1 MKRLPAKVFC
11 VSLAYQNT
19 CDFASRF
26 RPLIHGYGSL
36 VSALDVKTD
45 SRLQILSR
53 IRAPLYLFDPDA
65 LAIVWANEFA
75 VRYWE
80 AASAEELYARDMKSD
95 ASATIEL
102 RLLQIK
108 RECFEQERRITEHW
122 TIYPNNTPK
131 TADYDISSFAAYD
144 GQELLLMH
152 VMCDQ
157 ALTDPETAYRT
168 TALMHTSTMIS
179 AYERSQGLV
188 YCNAAARQSI
198 PHSVSTPQQRLPNTD
213 DVKFV
218 FDTLK
223 RSHYCTT
230 EVQVNTTQGIRWHS
244 LHVERCINPT
254 SSNEM
259 YLVTETDITD
269 QRAAKQEAYR
279 LAYTD
284 SLTGLPNRAALKIYL
299 DQILAG
305 EPPVRFGLLFLD
317 LDRFKVIND
326 SLGHAVGDQLLIDV
340 AQRLRQA
347 LGNEGR
353 VYRLGGDEFV
363 MLATQSSTQ
372 EELKGIAEQIL
383 YAMATPV
390 TVSGHKLRV
399 LPSIGVSVYPDDGQH
414 VASLMENADAAM
426 YIAKTN
432 QCGYFFYDAKMSSSI
447 NENVKDR
454 MGLENDM
461 VTAIENNE
469 FELYFQ
475 PKISCKT
482 LKVRSVE
489 ALIRW
494 HHPSR
499 GMVPPD
505 KFIGIAEETGQIVDL
520 GNWVLAAAMRQQRR
534 WHDQGLMIPV
544 SVNISARQFTAND
557 LLANVSDALHS
568 TGCNPQMIELEIT
581 ESMLVGEPDAVHST
595 LQQLS
600 AMGVRLALDDFGTGY
615 SNLAYLQN
623 YPLDSLKID
632 RVFLSDR
639 KRSMLMSTILNMGR
653 VLGLEIIAEG
663 VETASQ
669 ADWLIEN
676 GCDLMQGF
684 YFSRPQPVSI
694 ITPYLLDNG
703 APQSNVHAAA

>member
-1 MKRLPAKVFC
+1 M
-11 VSLAYQNT
+11 
-19 CDFASRF
+19 
-26 RPLIHGYGSL
+26 
-36 VSALDVKTD
+36 
-45 SRLQILSR
+45 

-65 LAIVWANEFA
+65 IRIVWANECA
-75 VRYWE
+75 VQYWE
-80 AASAEELYARDMKSD
+80 AASAEELYRRDMKHN

-102 RLLQIK
+102 RLSQIK
-108 RECFEQERRITEHW
+108 RECFEQGRTVTERW
-122 TIYPNNTPK
+122 TVYPNNTPK
-131 TADYDISSFAAYD
+131 SADYDMSSFATHD

-152 VMCDQ
+152 VISSDTV
-157 ALTDPETAYRT
+157 TDPETAYRT

-179 AYERSQGLV
+179 AYDPSLGLV
-188 YCNAAARQSI
+188 FCNAAARQSI
-198 PHSVSTPQQRLPNTD
+198 PETVSTASHRLSSAD
-213 DVKFV
+213 DVNKIV
-218 FDTLK
+218 DTLK
-223 RSHYCTT
+223 RSHYCDA

-254 SSNEM
+254 SGNQM
-259 YLVTETDITD
+259 YLATETDITE
-269 QRAAKQEAYR
+269 QLAAKQEAFR

-284 SLTGLPNRAALKIYL
+284 SLTGLPNRAALNIYL
-299 DQILAG
+299 DEILAG

-317 LDRFKVIND
+317 LDRFKIIND

-347 LGNEGR
+347 LGKEGR

-363 MLATQSSTQ
+363 MLATQSSTHR
-372 EELKGIAEQIL
+372 ELKAIAEQVL
-383 YAMATPV
+383 YTMTPPV
-390 TVSGHKLRV
+390 MVSGHKLRV

-414 VASLMENADAAM
+414 VSSLMENADAAM
-426 YIAKTN
+426 YFAKTN
-432 QCGYFFYDAKMSSSI
+432 QCGYFFYDAKMASSI

-461 VTAIENNE
+461 VTAIDNDE

-520 GNWVLAAAMRQQRR
+520 GNWVLAAAMRQQRQ
-534 WHDQGLMIPV
+534 WQDQGLMIPV

-557 LLANVSDALHS
+557 LLANVSDALRS
-568 TGCNPQMIELEIT
+568 TGCDPHMIELEIT
-581 ESMLVGEPDAVHST
+581 ESMLIGEPDAVHST

-639 KRSMLMSTILNMGR
+639 KRSMLMSTILGMGR
-653 VLGLEIIAEG
+653 VLGLEIVAEG

-684 YFSRPQPVSI
+684 YFSKPQPVNI

-703 APQSNVHAAA
+703 APQSGVVSAA